1 MSVFEKLKLI
11 VKILLEAEKLEQYK
25 QILEI
30 KDRFDE
36 IQKKLQKCEE
46 ENKTLREKLEFKN
59 NLFFENNAYWL
70 KKEDGSKEGP
80 FCSRCWDK
88 NKNQMRML
96 ANPTQGLY
104 SCPEC
109 NNLIRY

>member
-1 MSVFEKLKLI
+1 MSIFEKLKSI
-11 VKILLEAEKLEQYK
+11 AKILLEAGKIEQYE

-30 KDRFDE
+30 QDRLDK

-46 ENKTLREKLEFKN
+46 ENKTLKEKLEFKN

-70 KKEDGSKEGP
+70 KREDGSKEGP
-80 FCSRCWDK
+80 FCSRCWDR
-88 NKNQMRML
+88 NKNQIRML
-96 ANPTQGLY
+96 VNPTRGFC